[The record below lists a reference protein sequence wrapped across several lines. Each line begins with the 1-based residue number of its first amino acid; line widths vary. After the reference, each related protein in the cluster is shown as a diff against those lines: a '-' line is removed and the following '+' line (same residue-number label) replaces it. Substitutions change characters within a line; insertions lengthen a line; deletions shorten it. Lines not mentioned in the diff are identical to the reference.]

1 VGLNPLP
8 LNQAS
13 KPILL
18 NGMTVVNNTI
28 LPAGLDYARIR
39 SNKE

>member
-1 VGLNPLP
+1 

-18 NGMTVVNNTI
+18 NGTSLVNNHRHI
-28 LPAGLDYARIR
+28 ARPVQLC
-39 SNKE
+39 